1 MLRRFLYLNTNA
13 VDGYLAVVEGGLADT
28 ATSRRSNKGSKGG
41 KLNAGTSALGVGG
54 TLGGES
60 SNEDERIVRE
70 TSEQRF
76 DRLIRA
82 LEAAP
87 EEFGYED
94 VLDLGDAFER
104 SVVGSMVSV
113 TCEIEIPTAV
123 RLLAQPEQMGEML
136 GLMETMRPLAEMFG
150 ADMDG
155 MPSQATTSAIRDVTS
170 AFKSDLMFVGETDV
184 GAPCVAGKLEK
195 SHLIELPEGEAV
207 VVGKV
212 ARRWKSGESHPLLAL
227 PGASI
232 LSRKQRRSSPISD
245 DPDDENILH
254 GPALTLDVL
263 AIYR

>member
-1 MLRRFLYLNTNA
+1 MAIWLSLKVAWPSQQR
-13 VDGYLAVVEGGLADT
+13 
-28 ATSRRSNKGSKGG
+28 RRSNKGSKGG

-195 SHLIELPEGEAV
+195 SHLIELPEGGSGCGREGGEALE
-207 VVGKV
+207 VGRKPPAPCPTWSVNIV
-212 ARRWKSGESHPLLAL
+212 AETATQQPDL
-227 PGASI
+227 
-232 LSRKQRRSSPISD
+232 RRS
-245 DPDDENILH
+245 
-254 GPALTLDVL
+254 G
-263 AIYR
+263 